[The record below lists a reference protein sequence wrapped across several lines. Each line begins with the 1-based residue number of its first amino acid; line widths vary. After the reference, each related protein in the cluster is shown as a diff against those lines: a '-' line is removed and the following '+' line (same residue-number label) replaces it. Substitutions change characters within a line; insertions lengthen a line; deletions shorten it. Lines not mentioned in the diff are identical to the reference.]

1 MENLIVNETP
11 IRTSKNYEINHI
23 KLENIEMPKEISN
36 FDGMQIIG
44 DVEQFVISAD
54 NIESEIKYGNG
65 EILEEQ
71 IKKKANK
78 NIQIKVQGDSKKEIE
93 LDFCFSEKNKELIDN
108 ILIHV
113 EEQAEGTIILKY
125 ETKDNLKYYHNGQVK
140 LIAKKGS
147 KVNVII
153 LNLLNNQSHHFL
165 AVENIVEEQADVRYT
180 VIDLGGKNSIT
191 NYYTNLKG
199 EKSNNKIQTIYLGNE
214 NQIIDINYIT
224 EVYGK
229 EANIEMNVKGAITDR
244 AKKHFKGTIDFKTGC
259 KKAKGNENEYCTIL
273 SETAKSIALPML
285 LCTEE
290 EVEGNHATAAGKIDP
305 KQLFYLMSRGLS
317 KIDAQKLIIKAGFNE
332 ILESISKE
340 ELKEEILEE
349 INKKLG

>member
-44 DVEQFVISAD
+44 DVEQFAIRAD
-54 NIESEIKYGNG
+54 NIENEIKYGNG

-71 IKKKANK
+71 IKKNANK
-78 NIQIKVQGDSKKEIE
+78 NIQIKVQDDSKKEME
-93 LDFCFSEKNKELIDN
+93 LDFCFSEENKELIDN
-108 ILIHV
+108 ILIQV

-125 ETKDNLKYYHNGQVK
+125 EAKDNLKYYHNGQVK
-140 LIAKKGS
+140 LMAKKDS

-165 AVENIVEEQADVRYT
+165 AVENIVEEQADVKYT

-214 NQIIDINYIT
+214 I
-224 EVYGK
+224 
-229 EANIEMNVKGAITDR
+229 
-244 AKKHFKGTIDFKTGC
+244 
-259 KKAKGNENEYCTIL
+259 
-273 SETAKSIALPML
+273 KS
-285 LCTEE
+285 
-290 EVEGNHATAAGKIDP
+290 
-305 KQLFYLMSRGLS
+305 
-317 KIDAQKLIIKAGFNE
+317 
-332 ILESISKE
+332 
-340 ELKEEILEE
+340 
-349 INKKLG
+349 